1 MLRLDLRPGEGVD
14 IERGRIVIR
23 VEKKSGQQ
31 TRLCIDAA
39 KDIPIQR
46 LEESKATA
54 RSAKDGL
61 SRPVIPPESYTG
73 A

>member
-31 TRLCIDAA
+31 TRLSIAAA

-46 LEESKATA
+46 LEESTTIA
-54 RSAKDGL
+54 RSARDGL
-61 SRPVIPPESYTG
+61 SKPT
-73 A
+73 